1 LRIHPRASPW
11 ISAKADKGGKTM
23 KQVFKVSE
31 PYRVPD
37 GTLVSPFLNCKD
49 SRSGLPFDLLEG
61 FSLAAGTIEPKT
73 RSKIHLMPFVTQV
86 TFVRQGDLRVRMK
99 GPRDE
104 DSYSLSV
111 RTDEAVITAPG
122 TFFQLINDETETCEV
137 LYIVSPA
144 YLLEMSNER
153 VVYDDSVVFEE
164 NWDYLES
171 SGWRPSVQ
179 PPTLQQRK
187 EAEHRMS
194 IRAK

>member
-1 LRIHPRASPW
+1 
-11 ISAKADKGGKTM
+11 M
-23 KQVFKVSE
+23 KQVFKVVE

-49 SRSGLPFDLLEG
+49 SMSGLPFDLLDG

-86 TFVRQGDLRVRMK
+86 TFVRQGYLQVRMK
-99 GPRDE
+99 GPRDD

-111 RTDEAVITAPG
+111 RTDEAVITEPG
-122 TFFQLINDETETCEV
+122 TFFQLVNDESESCEV
-137 LYIVSPA
+137 LYIVSPT
-144 YLLEMSNER
+144 YLFEMSNEH

-164 NWDYLES
+164 NWDYLKS
-171 SGWRPSVQ
+171 SGWRPAVQ
-179 PPTLQQRK
+179 LPTREQRQ

-194 IRAK
+194 IRSK

>member
-1 LRIHPRASPW
+1 MR
-11 ISAKADKGGKTM
+11 
-23 KQVFKVSE
+23 QVFQLVE

-49 SRSGLPFDLLEG
+49 SMSRLPFDLLDG

-86 TFVRQGDLRVRMK
+86 TFVRQGNLRVRMK
-99 GPRDE
+99 GPRDD

-111 RTDEAVITAPG
+111 RTDEAVITEPG
-122 TFFQLINDETETCEV
+122 TYFQLVNDDQESCEV

-144 YLLEMSNER
+144 YLFEMSNEH

-164 NWDYLES
+164 NWDKLKS
-171 SGWRPSVQ
+171 SGWRPAVQ
-179 PPTLQQRK
+179 FPTREQRQ
-187 EAEHRMS
+187 EAEHRMAT
-194 IRAK
+194 RPE